1 MVEMGRGELVSQ
13 DWSLGLSSSM
23 SGELEEE
30 AVSGEES
37 PSEEGSGG
45 RMGKRGCSWSG
56 LRW

>member
-1 MVEMGRGELVSQ
+1 MGRGELVSQ
-13 DWSLGLSSSM
+13 DGSLGLSSSM
-23 SGELEEE
+23 SGELDEE